1 MGTES
6 KQRPVAARKSMLP
19 RSWCVDYTPR
29 GAWSLVAKYSE
40 GMEEDASLMS
50 GIKDRHLTE
59 EGRERGREVDM
70 LAVIVQFYISR
81 PSPPSLP
88 PSPTSSLS
96 APLPNRNL
104 WQQGNQ
110 CFPVLGVSLI
120 HREGLVL
127 ARQIFGGHGGG
138 CAGDLG
144 NQRPTLCD
152 G

>member
-1 MGTES
+1 
-6 KQRPVAARKSMLP
+6 MLP

-29 GAWSLVAKYSE
+29 GACSLVAKYSE

-96 APLPNRNL
+96 APLP
-104 WQQGNQ
+104 
-110 CFPVLGVSLI
+110 PSLPLFQTETCGSKEI
-120 HREGLVL
+120 NASSFLVCRLYTERACSLVGQYLEGMEKDAPLMSGIKD
-127 ARQIFGGHGGG
+127 RH
-138 CAGDLG
+138 CAID
-144 NQRPTLCD
+144 D
-152 G
+152 AIYY